1 MAQVL
6 LSPAEAA
13 ALINEVRVMGAALNE
28 IGLVRSRPKSWLRI
42 RRGCVTYA
50 ITAILEGQSSW
61 LQRSFK
67 EACDAVAQW
76 LGIQEVLICP

>member
-6 LSPAEAA
+6 LPPAEAA

-28 IGLVRSRPKSWLRI
+28 IGLVRIRPKQRLRI
-42 RRGCVTYA
+42 RRGSVTYA

-61 LQRSFK
+61 LRSFK
-67 EACDAVAQW
+67 EARDAVAQW